1 MPTPDFAEPRHVL
14 QAFLDAGTR
23 GDLATMQACVT
34 RETLGSGKLD
44 PSSAPE
50 GMGFVMDEPRQDGDR
65 VVIPI
70 RAYPIGMPAEGQP
83 AFAMNCF
90 MVQEDGQWKF
100 DLPKSAEGMMAGLE
114 AAMGEIASAMGKAME
129 GVGKAMTEGLKEA
142 FGEKPSSA
150 KRKKPHKK
158 S

>member
-1 MPTPDFAEPRHVL
+1 MSAPDFAEPKRVL

-23 GDLATMQACVT
+23 GDLPTMQACVT
-34 RETLGSGKLD
+34 RQTLGSGKLD
-44 PSSAPE
+44 ASAAPE

-150 KRKKPHKK
+150 KGKKPHKK